1 MLRDGEMS
9 ERFKE
14 LVLKTS
20 DSERSRGFESHS
32 LRQIF
37 LRIEFNTLTEP
48 RLEKYS
54 SGRRGAPAKGVGRV
68 TVARV
73 QIPLS
78 PPYRNG
84 LCSIQ
89 NPQPYGW
96 GFLLLLRHL
105 SFWAKSHAAHSLF
118 ACKRAHGAS
127 ACHQLF
133 AGCVDGTWHLFSPT
147 DISEKAYKACS
158 DFFKWSERTRTA
170 LCRPKGAR

>member
-73 QIPLS
+73 QIPPS
-78 PPYRNG
+78 PP
-84 LCSIQ
+84 
-89 NPQPYGW
+89 NPESSDS
-96 GFLLLLRHL
+96 GFFVFL
-105 SFWAKSHAAHSLF
+105 SLM
-118 ACKRAHGAS
+118 R
-127 ACHQLF
+127 
-133 AGCVDGTWHLFSPT
+133 V
-147 DISEKAYKACS
+147 
-158 DFFKWSERTRTA
+158 
-170 LCRPKGAR
+170 

>member
-37 LRIEFNTLTEP
+37 LRIEFNTLTVP

-73 QIPLS
+73 QIPPS
-78 PPYRNG
+78 PPKST
-84 LCSIQ
+84 C
-89 NPQPYGW
+89 
-96 GFLLLLRHL
+96 FLQVLFILR
-105 SFWAKSHAAHSLF
+105 
-118 ACKRAHGAS
+118 
-127 ACHQLF
+127 Q
-133 AGCVDGTWHLFSPT
+133 
-147 DISEKAYKACS
+147 
-158 DFFKWSERTRTA
+158 TRTC
-170 LCRPKGAR
+170 LQVRVFCRH